1 MPATLAV
8 APLPAPTGSVVTVT
22 GTGFANAKTRL
33 TLDGAGA
40 TTNIFRP
47 AKDGTFHVGI
57 TVATKP
63 KSQTLVA
70 EQQTTGG
77 SWKLVARLTP
87 LLTFTPPGGP
97 VVQDPVLTGVG
108 ASNITSTTA
117 LISWTTSLP
126 SDSVVQYGT
135 TGSYGIS
142 KYSDVV
148 VSQSP
153 SWYCRMADPSGTTAT
168 DVIGAVN
175 GTYNGSPTLNATGAF
190 GGDTNA
196 SVTFNGSS
204 QWVSVADNAAID
216 PGDTWSISM
225 WIKRG
230 RTGIAEVLY
239 RKGHGGPML
248 YLTAA
253 GKFIVG
259 KANGGTLLTSV
270 VSLNSTTTWY
280 HIVATKSG
288 STTDLWINGVSNNV
302 LGTNA
307 TTTTTSDTLSIGRDD
322 RATDYFMGSIDEVAI
337 WNATALSAAQVAEQY
352 AARLYAYSPAL
363 VTTHSLLLTGLTP
376 STLYHYRVI
385 SVGASGT
392 LTSSDQTFTSAS
404 AADTTAPVLS
414 ALAASSTGTNVTVTW
429 TTDELASGVVDYG
442 LTTSY
447 GSTTTPDNSFTKTSH
462 SHTFAGVDGQTYSY
476 RARSS
481 DAAGNVG
488 TPLTGTI
495 TISAS
500 SIATMTS
507 SNTKAQ
513 FLTKCADMTI
523 DVIELTSGTYTWQ
536 DVHIDVD
543 RTSRPLTIRPALGA
557 TCNFVGPATT
567 TGIILSFGHV
577 SIAKYITLDGRP
589 GGTGD
594 GSGLIFKDLE
604 LAQSGVIEVRGSDYL
619 TFQYLTFQNLAR
631 DYGVSGTAEYK
642 SYCFYISGAGAG
654 NNDHLLLD
662 NCWFKSPAVYR
673 DISCLQIASSGSHG
687 NVTMSNVREMT
698 DYHYSLSVDVPVSN
712 LILSNWVMDD
722 CGRTAAAASIRFFP
736 VSVNGSYTNI
746 DATASEP
753 LRDDSTGTMTDG
765 GGNSGI

>member
-1 MPATLAV
+1 MPTLTADPHPV
-8 APLPAPTGSVVTVT
+8 PVGSVVAVT
-22 GTGFANAKTRL
+22 GSGFNNRLVRLKLDGVIVADGFRATKAGTFTVGVVVAKT
-33 TLDGAGA
+33 
-40 TTNIFRP
+40 
-47 AKDGTFHVGI
+47 
-57 TVATKP
+57 P

-70 EQQTTGG
+70 EQSVGG
-77 SWKLVARLTP
+77 KWSVVARLTP

-97 VVQDPVLTGVG
+97 VTNDPVLTGVG
-108 ASNITSTTA
+108 VSNITSTTA
-117 LISWTTSLP
+117 LVSWTTSVP
-126 SDSVVQYGT
+126 GDSLVQYGL
-135 TGSYGIS
+135 TGSYGVS

-148 VSQSP
+148 IAQSP
-153 SWYCRMADPSGTTAT
+153 SWYCRMGEPSGTTAT
-168 DVIGAVN
+168 DVIGGVN
-175 GTYNGSPTLNATGAF
+175 GTYNGSPTLAATGAF
-190 GGDTNA
+190 GGDTNTA
-196 SVTFNGSS
+196 VTLNGSS
-204 QWVSVADNAAID
+204 QWISVADNAAID
-216 PGDTWSISM
+216 PADTWTISM
-225 WIKRG
+225 WIKRA

-239 RKGHGGPML
+239 RKGHNGPML
-248 YLTAA
+248 YITA
-253 GKFIVG
+253 GNKFIVG

-270 VSLNSTTTWY
+270 ASLTSTSAWY

-307 TTTTTSDTLSIGRDD
+307 TTTTTADTLSIGRDD
-322 RATDYFMGSIDEVAI
+322 RASDYFSGSIDEVAI
-337 WNATALSAAQVAEQY
+337 WNATALTPAQVAEQY
-352 AARLYAYSPAL
+352 AARLYAYNATL
-363 VTTHSLLLTGLTP
+363 VTTHALLLTGLTP

-392 LTSSDQTFTSAS
+392 LTSSDQTFTSAGAS
-404 AADTTAPVLS
+404 DTTAPVLS
-414 ALAASSTGTNVTVTW
+414 ALAASSSGVNVTVTW

-462 SHTFAGVDGQTYSY
+462 SHTFAGVAGQTYSY

-495 TISAS
+495 TVSSSAVTTLS
-500 SIATMTS
+500 S

-513 FLTKCADMTI
+513 FTAACANMSI

-543 RTSRPLTIRPALGA
+543 RTARPLTIRPALGA

-577 SIAKYITLDGRP
+577 TMAKYITLDGRP
-589 GGTGD
+589 GGTGT

-604 LAQSGVIEVRGSDYL
+604 LAQSGVIEVRGSDHL

-631 DYGVSGTAEYK
+631 DYAVSGTGEHK

-654 NNDHLLLD
+654 NNDNLVLD
-662 NCWFKSPAVYR
+662 NCWFKAPAVYR

-687 NVTMSNVREMT
+687 TVVMSNVKEMT
-698 DYHYSLSVDVPVSN
+698 NYHYSLSVDVPVSS
-712 LILSNWVMDD
+712 LTLENWVMTD
-722 CGRTAAAASIRFFP
+722 CGRTASASSIRIFP
-736 VSVNGSYTNI
+736 VTVNGSYTNI
-746 DATASEP
+746 DATLSEP
-753 LRDDSTGTMTDG
+753 LRDDGTGTFTDG